1 MATPNRTFL
10 IAFSAMPP
18 TEPAA
23 AKMPLSSRRVS
34 GDMLAATPDERT
46 RANGPQTWR
55 PSSDLSETPLSRL
68 PDRID
73 QAASPE
79 HAFELFR
86 QAVADLGYDRVA
98 LIPVTPAAQEALGL
112 TKLAPVISIN
122 VPDAWVRHYI
132 AEEYQA
138 FDPVLLQTP
147 LQSGPLVWDDILT
160 GERLSPKQ
168 RRILIESREAG
179 MFNGVSIPLHGP
191 RGETYVVSLA
201 AERAVEPHPEHHP
214 TLQLLAAQFLIA
226 YSRVKRRHAAG
237 PDGPR
242 ITDRERECLTWTARG
257 KSAWAIGKILG
268 VSEHTVNFHL
278 KQSMAKLGASN
289 RMQAVVAALRLGLIL
304 P

>member
-1 MATPNRTFL
+1 ML
-10 IAFSAMPP
+10 S
-18 TEPAA
+18 TEPAST
-23 AKMPLSSRRVS
+23 KMPLSSRRVS
-34 GDMLAATPDERT
+34 GDMLGATPDERA
-46 RANGPQTWR
+46 RANGSQTCR
-55 PSSDLSETPLSRL
+55 PADRSETPLSRL

-79 HAFELFR
+79 HAFELFC
-86 QAVADLGYDRVA
+86 QAVAGLGYDRVA

-147 LQSGPLVWDDILT
+147 LQSGPLVWDDML

-179 MFNGVSIPLHGP
+179 LFNGVSIPLHGP

-201 AERAVEPHPEHHP
+201 AERAMEPHPEHHS

-226 YSRVKRRHAAG
+226 YSRVKRRQATG
-237 PDGPR
+237 PDCPR

-289 RMQAVVAALRLGLIL
+289 RMQAVVSALRLGLIL